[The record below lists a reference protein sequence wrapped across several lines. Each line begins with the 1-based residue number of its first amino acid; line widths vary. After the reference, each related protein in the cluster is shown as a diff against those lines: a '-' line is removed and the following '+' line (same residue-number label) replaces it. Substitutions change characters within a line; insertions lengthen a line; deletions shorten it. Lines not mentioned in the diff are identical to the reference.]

1 MPALTTCPLK
11 RMKENLNKHF
21 MKKDFKETNNKPAD
35 EPIVIADECGDT
47 LWDAVLQQEIK
58 ACGVKISNTAVSLL
72 NSIDAAQE
80 CDATIAK

>member
-1 MPALTTCPLK
+1 
-11 RMKENLNKHF
+11 
-21 MKKDFKETNNKPAD
+21 MKKDLISEKEKPAT

-58 ACGVKISNTAVSLL
+58 ACYVKISNTAVSLL

-80 CDATIAK
+80 CDSTRAK